1 MPADRRPP
9 DPAPPDPSA
18 PSGAPVVYAVVP
30 VFNRLSDTLDS
41 LDCLRRQTYRPIEI
55 IVADGGST
63 DGTPEV
69 LEHRLPGVQVLRTGQ
84 GVWWAGAAAAAVD
97 HALRRSTSDHD
108 FVLFLNNDTEFDA
121 RYVSQLVEAS
131 RTHDA
136 CVSGVV
142 VDREPPGQVLE
153 AGVVLDRTGFT
164 FRHRTEL
171 TPDVPFWQGTDVLP
185 GYGLLV
191 PVRMLRMIGNLNA
204 RRYPHYLADYDLT
217 MRLGRAG
224 FRLGVV
230 SAAAIKVR
238 ATNLPLPTGVVSPR
252 RVIVAALHRK
262 SKINVVDRLRF
273 IEDHAAP
280 AEKWRARAAVAGRA
294 LRLLALRRAAID
306 RLGNRY
312 RQGDRVAV
320 NRRRALWY
328 YRLAAALGHANAMNN
343 IGTMYLR
350 GEGVPQD
357 YGRARSW
364 FERATR
370 RGNAYAPDNLA
381 RMYRGGCGVERD
393 LERAQRYA
401 MLAAERGFTP
411 ARAQTATAER
421 APAAMPASD
430 SGRDF

>member
-9 DPAPPDPSA
+9 DPAPSIPIA
-18 PSGAPVVYAVVP
+18 TAATPVVYAVVP
-30 VFNRLSDTLDS
+30 VFNRLRDTLGS
-41 LDCLRRQTYRPIEI
+41 LECLRRQTWRPIEI

-69 LEHRLPGVQVLRTGQ
+69 IERTLPGVRVLRTGK

-97 HALRRSTSDHD
+97 DALRRSTSDDD

-121 RYVSQLVEAS
+121 RYVGQLVEAS
-131 RTHDA
+131 RRHDA
-136 CVSGVV
+136 CVSGVI
-142 VDREPPGQVLE
+142 VDREAPGQVLE

-171 TPDVPFWQGTDVLP
+171 APDPPVWQGTDVLP

-191 PVRMLRMIGNLNA
+191 PVRMLRVVGNLNA
-204 RRYPHYLADYDLT
+204 RRYPHYMSDYDLT
-217 MRLGRAG
+217 MRLRRAG
-224 FRLGVV
+224 FKLGVV

-238 ATNLPLPTGVVSPR
+238 ATNLALPTGIVSLR
-252 RVIVAALHRK
+252 RVLVAALHRK
-262 SKINVVDRLRF
+262 SKVNIVDRLRF

-280 AEKWRARAAVAGRA
+280 SEKWRLRIAVVKRT
-294 LRLLALRRAAID
+294 LRLLTLRRSAID

-312 RQGDRVAV
+312 REGDRVAI

-328 YRLAAALGHANAMNN
+328 YRLAAALGHSNAMNN

-357 YGRARSW
+357 YRRARSW

-370 RGNAYAPDNLA
+370 RGNPYAPDNLA

-393 LERAQRYA
+393 LGRADGYA
-401 MLAAERGFTP
+401 SMAAARGFTP
-411 ARAQTATAER
+411 GAAQAAAAER
-421 APAAMPASD
+421 PSGAMPASD
-430 SGRDF
+430 AGRDF

>member
-9 DPAPPDPSA
+9 DPAPPIPIPPFA
-18 PSGAPVVYAVVP
+18 HAVVYAVVP
-30 VFNRLSDTLDS
+30 VFNRLSDTLAS
-41 LDCLRRQTYRPIEI
+41 LDCLRGQTYRPIEI
-55 IVADGGST
+55 IVADGGSS

-69 LEHRLPGVQVLRTGQ
+69 LERTLPGVQVLRTGK

-97 HALRRSTSDHD
+97 QALRRSTSDDD
-108 FVLFLNNDTEFDA
+108 FVLFLNNDTEFDP

-131 RTHDA
+131 RRHDA
-136 CVSGVV
+136 CVSGIV
-142 VDREPPGQVLE
+142 VDREPPGRVLE

-171 TPDVPFWQGTDVLP
+171 APETPFWQGTDVLP

-191 PVRMLRMIGNLNA
+191 PVRMLRAVGNLNA
-204 RRYPHYLADYDLT
+204 RRYPHYLSDYDLT
-217 MRLGRAG
+217 MRLRRAG
-224 FRLGVV
+224 FALGVV
-230 SAAAIKVR
+230 SAASIKVR
-238 ATNLPLPTGVVSPR
+238 ATNLPLPAGVVSPR

-262 SKINVVDRLRF
+262 SKINIVDRLRF
-273 IEDHAAP
+273 IEDHAEP
-280 AEKWRARAAVAGRA
+280 AEKWRARAAVVRRA

-312 RQGDRVAV
+312 RQGDRVAI

-328 YRLAAALGHANAMNN
+328 YRLAAALGHSNAMNN

-357 YGRARSW
+357 YGRARAW

-393 LERAQRYA
+393 LERAQRYS
-401 MLAAERGFTP
+401 MLAAERGFAP
-411 ARAQTATAER
+411 GRAQAAAER

-430 SGRDF
+430 RGRDF